1 MLLVGNV
8 SQPNRAVN
16 QEFTLACASCTYQRV
31 MRPLTDDETR
41 KVFEKLA
48 L

>member
-1 MLLVGNV
+1 MALLLMPPSLRCHDRHAIVG
-8 SQPNRAVN
+8 R
-16 QEFTLACASCTYQRV
+16 LI